1 MPTMYLTNA
10 VQQLGTES
18 AFKVLAKAKQ
28 LESQGK
34 DIVHLEIGQP
44 DFPTPENICAVGK
57 QAIDDGFTSY
67 GPTCGHPDFRD
78 IIAEHISR
86 TRGIDVKGSQVV
98 VTPGAKPVMF
108 YAILSVVEP
117 GDEVVYPDP
126 GFPVYKSL
134 IDYIGG
140 KGVPLPLAEKNDFS
154 FEIDELEARVND
166 KTKLLFLNSPQ
177 NPTGGILKKDDLE
190 AIAAICDKHD
200 VLILA
205 DEIYSELIYDD
216 DFQSVTQFEGAKDRT
231 VLLDGFSKT
240 YSMTG
245 WRLGYGVFP
254 EWMVE
259 SVELLMVNSNSCTAS
274 FSQRAGIEALT
285 GPQDS
290 VAQMLQAF
298 RNRRDFFIEGLNK
311 IPGISCRVPKG
322 AFYAFAN
329 VSDIPLHSKELEGRL
344 LDEAGVA
351 CLAGDG
357 FGEFGQGFLR
367 FSYANSTENIGEALD
382 RIERFLS
389 KL

>member
-86 TRGIDVKGSQVV
+86 TRDIDVKGSQVV

-177 NPTGGILKKDDLE
+177 NPTGGILKKEDLE

-290 VAQMLQAF
+290 VVQMLQAF

-367 FSYANSTENIGEALD
+367 FSYSNSIENIGEALD

>member
-177 NPTGGILKKDDLE
+177 NPTGGILKKEDLE

-367 FSYANSTENIGEALD
+367 FSYANSIENIGEALD

>member
-98 VTPGAKPVMF
+98 VTPGAKPVVF

-367 FSYANSTENIGEALD
+367 FSYANSIENIGEALD

>member
-86 TRGIDVKGSQVV
+86 TRDIDVKGSQVV

-177 NPTGGILKKDDLE
+177 NPTGGILKKEDLE

-290 VAQMLQAF
+290 VVQMLQAF

-367 FSYANSTENIGEALD
+367 FSYANSIENIGEALD

>member
-1 MPTMYLTNA
+1 MYLTNA

-86 TRGIDVKGSQVV
+86 TRDIDVKGSQVV
-98 VTPGAKPVMF
+98 VTPGAKPVVF

-177 NPTGGILKKDDLE
+177 NPTGGILKKEDLE

-290 VAQMLQAF
+290 VVQMLQAF

-367 FSYANSTENIGEALD
+367 FSYANSIENIGEALD